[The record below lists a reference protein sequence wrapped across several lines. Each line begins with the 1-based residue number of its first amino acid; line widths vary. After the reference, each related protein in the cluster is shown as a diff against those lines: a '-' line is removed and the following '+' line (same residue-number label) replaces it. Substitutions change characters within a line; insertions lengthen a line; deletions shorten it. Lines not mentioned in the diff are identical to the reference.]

1 MKSAIKF
8 FSIAALVLMLLPGAA
23 DACSVCMGAS
33 DSSIAPAANG
43 AIFFMLGSIGAV
55 LAGVA
60 GFIFHLWRR
69 S

>member
-1 MKSAIKF
+1 MKIAIKY
-8 FSIAALVLMLLPGAA
+8 FSILALMLLLLPGAA
-23 DACSVCMGAS
+23 HACSVCMGAA
-33 DSSIAPAANG
+33 DSSVAPAANG
-43 AIFFMLGSIGAV
+43 AIFFMLGSIGTV